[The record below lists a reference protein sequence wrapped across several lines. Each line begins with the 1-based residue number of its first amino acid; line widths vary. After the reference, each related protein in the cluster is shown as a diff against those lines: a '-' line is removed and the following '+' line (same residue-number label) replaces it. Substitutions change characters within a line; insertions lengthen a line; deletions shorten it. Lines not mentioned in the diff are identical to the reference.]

1 MKTLKQIADAFLD
14 PQRRK
19 QVLWRCV
26 ESLAGLIAVAIFGWI
41 AIPAGILLDFLV
53 YECILEPYK
62 LAGPYWE
69 RTPVEGT
76 TFTRW

>member
-1 MKTLKQIADAFLD
+1 MKNFKSVLFD

-19 QVLWRCV
+19 QIIWRCV
-26 ESLAGLIAVAIFGWI
+26 ESLAGLILVAIFGWMV
-41 AIPAGILLDFLV
+41 IPLGILLDFLL
-53 YECILEPYK
+53 YEYVLEPKK

-76 TFTRW
+76 TFTHW